1 MFADMLVLI
10 EAMQLILCDG
20 GASVNLLAFIN
31 GSAVPKETHMQQCFD
46 FKVPRSSQLS
56 NLSAAMQI
64 SIDKVY
70 VNE

>member
-1 MFADMLVLI
+1 MFVLI
-10 EAMQLILCDG
+10 EAIKLIRCDG